1 MRRGTRTAALVAA
14 ALAGTVALTGCG
26 SDRERPSFIGEG
38 IPTDGGEQDEE
49 DAGGGG
55 DEDTPGGAGN
65 GVTDLPPTEMISR
78 AMDAVTG
85 AESLRLSG
93 TIEESPGELLEIDM
107 LMDVQGDCAGTVAV
121 EGEGSF
127 ELLKRGNELWYQP
140 DAEFWRAAT
149 GSDMTELSGMY
160 LYGTLDNPDAEGM
173 AAMCDLEGFLD
184 SFGDVDGMESD
195 EVSVGEESTHLG
207 VPVIALHEV
216 PQRGSSRESTLLIA
230 TEGEPYLMHMEQTE
244 RGTTN
249 AISLSDFDVPVDFDE
264 PPARL
269 VLDLEELAN
278 GGVPGGF

>member
-1 MRRGTRTAALVAA
+1 MRRGTRTTALVAA

-49 DAGGGG
+49 GTGG
-55 DEDTPGGAGN
+55 DGAEDKPAAGGN
-65 GVTDLPPTEMISR
+65 GVTDLPPREMVSR

-85 AESLRLSG
+85 ADSLRLSG
-93 TIEESPGELLEIDM
+93 TIEESPGQLMEIDM
-107 LMDVQGDCAGTVAV
+107 LMDVRGDCAGTVAV
-121 EGEGSF
+121 AGEGSF

-140 DAEFWRAAT
+140 DTEFWQAVT

-160 LYGTLDNPDAEGM
+160 LYGTTDNPDAGAM
-173 AAMCDLEGFLD
+173 AEMCDLEGFLGN
-184 SFGDVDGMESD
+184 FGDVSGMTSD
-195 EVSVGEESTHLG
+195 EVSVGEESTHLN

-216 PQRGSSRESTLLIA
+216 PKPGSSRESTLLIA

-249 AISLSDFDVPVDFDE
+249 AISMSDFDVPVDFDE
-264 PPARL
+264 PAAHL

-278 GGVPGGF
+278 GGAPGGF